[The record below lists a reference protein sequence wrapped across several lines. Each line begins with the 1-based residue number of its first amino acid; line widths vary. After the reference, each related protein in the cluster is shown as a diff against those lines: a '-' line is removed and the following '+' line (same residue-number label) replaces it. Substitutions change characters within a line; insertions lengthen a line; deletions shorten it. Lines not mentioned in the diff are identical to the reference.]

1 MKFLKKDRPSDS
13 PNDSVRATSNREAE
27 NNESTPSSDERVIKK
42 PREIRR
48 NSWISKE
55 IKLPCNT
62 QSKIYRDSDAFCV
75 RAYVHAC
82 VRACVRADTQLIER
96 SYHGPRTEGPES
108 IREKASLPRR
118 GALREKDPRVRAFGV
133 DALARASR
141 RQRALPISGAGLA
154 TPSPTYDPES
164 PTTPDNSRRAG
175 WSPRRFL
182 RTCRTMRLFLA
193 ACELSAGSRTVA
205 FILFIYVLRSTCT
218 YTQTAIT
225 ARTNERT
232 HAPRS
237 VTTAVGAGR
246 CLQSNCGGSSTVA
259 PPRDTTIAAAAAAA
273 TAGRHAS

>member
-1 MKFLKKDRPSDS
+1 VVRP
-13 PNDSVRATSNREAE
+13 
-27 NNESTPSSDERVIKK
+27 
-42 PREIRR
+42 
-48 NSWISKE
+48 
-55 IKLPCNT
+55 
-62 QSKIYRDSDAFCV
+62 
-75 RAYVHAC
+75 AC

-96 SYHGPRTEGPES
+96 SRHGPRTEGPES

-118 GALREKDPRVRAFGV
+118 SALREKDSRVRAS
-133 DALARASR
+133 ARSMWMLWRERRGARELSR
-141 RQRALPISGAGLA
+141 SPEQGYAI
-154 TPSPTYDPES
+154 PSPTYDPES
-164 PTTPDNSRRAG
+164 STTPDNSRRAG

-182 RTCRTMRLFLA
+182 CTCRTMRLFLA
-193 ACELSAGSRTVA
+193 ARELSAGSRTA
-205 FILFIYVLRSTCT
+205 ALILFIYVLRSTCT

-259 PPRDTTIAAAAAAA
+259 PPRDTTIAVAAAAA